1 MSMSH
6 LRRIVLIL
14 VWVPTLLAQGQPPS
28 NQPPSSRIWIG
39 RHQEIEDYLRTAE
52 CIRMELLGPNHAAR
66 CTLRPGG
73 PAARMAWKPLPPGL
87 HRGFR
92 ESYKAEIA
100 AYEFDK
106 LLSTEMVPPTVE
118 RELEGSVGA
127 AQLWVENIYS
137 IKADEGPTETHR
149 ASWEIQLARMTM
161 FDNLIGNRDR
171 NRANMLRD
179 GAWSLILIDHS
190 RAFGIETALYQKMNV
205 IDPAYWAQIER
216 LTRQQLDG
224 ALRAWLDPNEV
235 SAILDRREKMRA
247 DLKPRMK

>member
-1 MSMSH
+1 MSH

-14 VWVPTLLAQGQPPS
+14 VWVPNLLAQGPPPS
-28 NQPPSSRIWIG
+28 NQPPSARIWIG
-39 RHQEIEDYLRTAE
+39 RHQEIEDYLRSAE
-52 CIRMELLGPNHAAR
+52 CIRMELLGPNRAR

-73 PAARMAWKPLPPGL
+73 PAARMAWRPLPPGL

-106 LLSTEMVPPTVE
+106 LLSTEMVPPTVQ
-118 RELEGSVGA
+118 RELEGNVGA
-127 AQLWVENIYS
+127 AQLWVENLYS
-137 IKADEGPTETHR
+137 IKADEGPAETHR
-149 ASWEIQLARMTM
+149 ASWEIQLARMAM

-171 NRANMLRD
+171 NHANMLRD
-179 GAWSLILIDHS
+179 GAWSLILLDHS
-190 RAFGIETALYQKMNV
+190 RAFGIETALYHKMNV

-235 SAILDRREKMRA
+235 GAILDRREKMRA
-247 DLKPRMK
+247 DVKPRMK

>member
-1 MSMSH
+1 MSH

-52 CIRMELLGPNHAAR
+52 CIRMELLGPNRAAR